1 MAFAEP
7 GWRSAVLAAAL
18 LALWAGAA
26 RADRPPC
33 PAANLPRLTL
43 PATRAALAAGNE
55 VTIVALGSSS
65 TAGAGA
71 SAADRTYPAR
81 LEAFLRA
88 AWTTAKVTVLNRGI
102 GGQEA
107 DAMAARL
114 EHDVLAV
121 HPVLV
126 IWQVGANAVMRHMD
140 LGRFRAALRQGL
152 DRLAASGADVVLMD
166 NQLAP
171 SIERV
176 PDNALYGE
184 AVAHAAE
191 LHHDPLFSRTA
202 LMRQWR
208 AAAAEGMIGP
218 DGTHHTDRGYACLAA
233 ALGRSIVAAAAP
245 PVVVAGGRLR

>member
-1 MAFAEP
+1 MAWADRTLR
-7 GWRSAVLAAAL
+7 GVALAAAL

-26 RADRPPC
+26 RAERAPC
-33 PAANLPRLTL
+33 PSASLPRLSL
-43 PATRAALAAGNE
+43 PATRAALSANGE
-55 VTIVALGSSS
+55 ITIVALGSSS

-71 SAADRTYPAR
+71 SAPDRTYPAR
-81 LEAFLRA
+81 LEAVLRA
-88 AWTTAKVTVLNRGI
+88 AWPAARVRVLNRGI

-107 DAMAARL
+107 DDMAARI
-114 EHDVLAV
+114 ERDVLAA

-126 IWQVGANAVMRHMD
+126 IWQVGANAAMRHMD

-176 PDNALYGE
+176 PDHARYGE
-184 AVAHAAE
+184 AVAMAAE
-191 LHHDPLFSRTA
+191 QHHDPLFSRTA

-208 AAAAEGMIGP
+208 AAGAEGMIGP
-218 DGTHHTDRGYACLAA
+218 DGTHHTDHGYACLAA
-233 ALGRSIVAAAAP
+233 ALGRAILAAASP
-245 PVVVAGGRLR
+245 PMLMAGGNVQ